1 MVELYTEE
9 PLKKRHTKR
18 LSVVAD
24 NDIVFVY
31 IIYEIIEV
39 ITVDIGEHLIAII
52 KCYCGYFRVVVK
64 PIVFAGPERELAE
77 RCW

>member
-9 PLKKRHTKR
+9 PLKKRHIKR

-31 IIYEIIEV
+31 IIYEIIEK
-39 ITVDIGEHLIAII
+39 TV
-52 KCYCGYFRVVVK
+52 K
-64 PIVFAGPERELAE
+64 REIDRLKASLLE
-77 RCW
+77 DSTPDDNL